1 MLALRKGLELMGFI
15 DSEYVARGVTPPF
28 HALGGHHRLIT
39 AHITTGP
46 QPGLGT
52 FQYNSSGSYY
62 PSVRAGILV
71 QICLPSV
78 L

>member
-1 MLALRKGLELMGFI
+1 MLALELTGFL
-15 DSEYVARGVTPPF
+15 DGEYVTPGVTAPF

-39 AHITTGP
+39 AHITAGP
-46 QPGLGT
+46 RSGLDT
-52 FQYNSSGSYY
+52 FQYNSSGSYH
-62 PSVRAGILV
+62 PLVKHGILV